1 MGKSEIE
8 CISMINARAL
18 ALYCCIVEVDGEST
32 ETRAHTFPLLDVPEG
47 ELILHETVAINEVGM
62 TMEWEGMERK
72 KGREQMGDTN
82 EV

>member
-8 CISMINARAL
+8 CISMIDARAL
-18 ALYCCIVEVDGEST
+18 ALYCCVVEVDGEST

-62 TMEWEGMERK
+62 TVEWEGMEKK
-72 KGREQMGDTN
+72 KGSGANGRH
-82 EV
+82 

>member
-1 MGKSEIE
+1 
-8 CISMINARAL
+8 MINACAL

-47 ELILHETVAINEVGM
+47 ELTLHETVALNEVGM
-62 TMEWEGMERK
+62 TMEWEGMEKK